1 MAHDPFTPNSFQS
14 KALALWFQRVPVV
27 AAMAGWGAGKSHL
40 VAQVMQA
47 QAETQPGVDGFYVTD
62 SYGRGEGSIG
72 DILERVLIPLGW
84 RYSGG
89 ASRFWLS
96 PAYSGKRTKVYV
108 RSWKRP
114 TGKDRSANSI
124 ESLNCGWGILD
135 EANALDN
142 DEVAIAMQGRVRA
155 GPTPQILLLGKPS
168 GTPWWLRFAEKV
180 VGGVAFK
187 CSSYA
192 NRDVLIANDVDFDAW
207 VRQLPHRSYLENVLC
222 QPQQPEGAVYSEWL
236 AAEWPEGNLA
246 PRGWRVRPD
255 MVTRVAM
262 DFGVRNPAALLI
274 AHDPELDAD
283 VVWAEAA
290 PDGSTTADVC
300 RMLLRHVWPRR
311 FNPPAGL
318 VPLTRGVGDKA
329 GANRRTDSGSDFKDV
344 ARRPEDGGLG
354 IVLQRVTQS
363 ERVDIVNGVDTVK
376 RRILDP
382 HDGERRLLCCPRLW
396 AEGLEREGRTFAKS
410 ITGYSWQAG
419 SGRIVPRKDDV
430 TDHHMDAL
438 RYDAVM
444 WHWAVSTP
452 SLAAFKRQNDAPL
465 ERWQEVATRER

>member
-1 MAHDPFTPNSFQS
+1 MAHDPFSPNPFQA

-62 SYGRGEGSIG
+62 TYGTGQGSISEILG
-72 DILERVLIPLGW
+72 DVLLPLGW
-84 RYSGG
+84 RFSGG
-89 ASRFWLS
+89 PSQFWIS
-96 PAYSGKRTKVYV
+96 PKYSGKSTKVFV

-114 TGKDRSANSI
+114 STKDRAANSI
-124 ESLNCGWGILD
+124 ESLNCGWGIAD
-135 EANALDN
+135 ECNKLPGS
-142 DEVAIAMQGRVRA
+142 EVAIAMQGRLRA
-155 GPTPQILLLGKPS
+155 GPTPQMLLLGKPS
-168 GTPWWLRFAEKV
+168 GSPWWLNFAESID
-180 VGGVAFK
+180 GGVAFRAT
-187 CSSYA
+187 SFV
-192 NRDVLIANDVDFDAW
+192 NRETAIAVGFDFDKW
-207 VRQLPHRSYLENVLC
+207 MRQLPDRSYRENILC

-274 AHDPELDAD
+274 AHDPDLDAD

-290 PDGSTTADVC
+290 PDDSTTADVC
-300 RMLLRHVWPRR
+300 RMLLRHVWPRK

-318 VPLTRGVGDKA
+318 MPLTRGVGDKA

-354 IVLQRVTQS
+354 IVLQRVTQP

-396 AEGLEREGRTFAKS
+396 AEGLECEGRSFAKS

-444 WHWAVSTP
+444 WHWVVSTP
-452 SLAAFKRQNDAPL
+452 SLAAFRRQKDASL